1 VTRVRNANEFLLEMR
16 QIRGR
21 YETEYQPMLDQIRNQ
36 LTNHLTK
43 TVPQNASRV
52 LEELIIQEEDKALE
66 AHIRQYLIDPFF
78 ETLNWNFKSLNIVP
92 EAPVRSSTSSGNQIK
107 FLDYYG
113 IESETKNALLIV
125 EAKHPNKSL
134 PKEKYQRI
142 SITESSV
149 REVLLKYL
157 TSPAQS
163 KLTDEWKE
171 WLDKLRNYVQSVKD
185 QSGIAPGRV
194 VSTNGKWLILFA
206 NPEQIFLN
214 SSASNSTD
222 IYVYEDFDDL
232 ENRANEIFG
241 LLEYKNVLHSVLGKT
256 PPLNLGE
263 VAFQIEPN
271 FIKSAIHGLKILYIE
286 EPGFFDASP
295 VIKVMPVIFIRT
307 KQGAWFRIESKE
319 EERIPHSIKK
329 LSSHLEKIENIA
341 INLLNDI
348 NKKLETTLTSTSLTN
363 YYNDED
369 VFNDLKGVSRLP
381 EQPNLF
387 LIVTGNNTHYLLKE
401 PTVPECPYH
410 DWDESDASGNASQ
423 DHPIVKRSINP
434 RAFFKSSEQHH
445 CSHQEVY
452 TAKSSQITP
461 NNRDRCGL
469 RSGREYAAFCE
480 IWDFE
485 THLCCRTCAFEEVC
499 TKAKVFQLPCQRP
512 S

>member
-1 VTRVRNANEFLLEMR
+1 MTHVRNANDFLLKVRE
-16 QIRGR
+16 IRGR

-36 LTNHLTK
+36 LTK

-52 LEELIIQEEDKALE
+52 LEERIIHEKDKALE

-78 ETLNWNFKSLNIVP
+78 KILNWDFKSLNIVP
-92 EAPVRSSTSSGNQIK
+92 EAPVRSSLSSENKIK
-107 FLDYYG
+107 FMDYYG

-134 PKEKYQRI
+134 PKEKYKHI
-142 SITESSV
+142 SITEDSV
-149 REVLLKYL
+149 REVLLNYL

-163 KLTDEWKE
+163 NLTDEWKE
-171 WLDKLRNYVQSVKD
+171 WLDQLRNYVQSVKD

-194 VSTNGKWLILFA
+194 VSTNGKWLIIFA

-214 SSASNSTD
+214 SSESKSTD
-222 IYVYEDFDDL
+222 IYVYKDFDNL

-241 LLEYKNVLHSVLGKT
+241 LLEYKNVLHSVLGKA

-271 FIKSAIHGLKILYIE
+271 FIKSAIHGLQILYIE

-295 VIKVMPVIFIRT
+295 LIKVMPVIFIRT
-307 KQGAWFRIESKE
+307 KHAAWFRIESKE
-319 EERIPHSIKK
+319 EERIPHSIEK
-329 LSSHLEKIENIA
+329 LPSHLEKIENIA
-341 INLLNDI
+341 VNLLSDI
-348 NKKLETTLTSTSLTN
+348 NRKLGITLTSTSLTD

-369 VFNDLKGVSRLP
+369 MFNDLKGVSRLP
-381 EQPNLF
+381 ERPNLF
-387 LIVTGNNTHYLLKE
+387 LIVTGNNTHYLIEE
-401 PTVPECPYH
+401 PTIPECPH
-410 DWDESDASGNASQ
+410 HNWNNSNASGNALQ
-423 DHPIVKRSINP
+423 EHLIVKRSINP

-445 CSHQEVY
+445 CSHQEVH

-461 NNRDRCGL
+461 NNRNRCGL
-469 RSGREYAAFCE
+469 RSGKDNEAFCE
-480 IWDFE
+480 IWSFE
-485 THLCCRTCAFEEVC
+485 TYLCCRTCAFEEVC
-499 TKAKVFQLPCQRP
+499 TEAKVFQLPCQRP